1 MRVYADSSFLV
12 SCYLLDANT
21 PAARAFLIEHTD
33 PFPFTTLHDLEVKN
47 AVQLGV
53 FRHVLTVEQAR
64 AAVGAIE
71 EDLASGR
78 LVRAPI
84 KWPGTFRVASRLSAQ
99 HAAASGARS
108 LDILHLAAA
117 KSLRCKEL
125 ASFDA
130 RQRALS
136 TLSQQASGDVLEFQ
150 VRQFSEHLLS
160 RQA

>member
-21 PAARAFLIEHTD
+21 PAAQAFLVEHTD
-33 PFPFTTLHDLEVKN
+33 PFPFTTLHDLDVRN
-47 AVQLGV
+47 AFQLGV
-53 FRHVLTVEQAR
+53 FRRVLTVEQVR

-78 LVRAPI
+78 LVRVPI
-84 KWPGTFRVASRLSAQ
+84 KWLGTFRGASRLSGRY
-99 HAAASGARS
+99 AAATGARS
-108 LDILHLAAA
+108 LDLLHVAAA

-130 RQRALS
+130 RQRALGERAGLMS
-136 TLSQQASGDVLEFQ
+136 A
-150 VRQFSEHLLS
+150 H
-160 RQA
+160 